1 MNVRKNRYENV
12 EFVINSKVL
21 KKVDLQPN
29 VKPNSS
35 VKVKLNI
42 LKIKKEIDE
51 RKPIVPC
58 SAINALKRKC
68 KEYPNRV
75 YEKRSCSMKKKAGRK
90 PPFALGING

>member
-1 MNVRKNRYENV
+1 MKYDGVKLITNGFVDDVNVRKNMYENV

-42 LKIKKEIDE
+42 LKIKKEIDG

-58 SAINALKRKC
+58 SSAINALKRKC
-68 KEYPNRV
+68 K
-75 YEKRSCSMKKKAGRK
+75 
-90 PPFALGING
+90 